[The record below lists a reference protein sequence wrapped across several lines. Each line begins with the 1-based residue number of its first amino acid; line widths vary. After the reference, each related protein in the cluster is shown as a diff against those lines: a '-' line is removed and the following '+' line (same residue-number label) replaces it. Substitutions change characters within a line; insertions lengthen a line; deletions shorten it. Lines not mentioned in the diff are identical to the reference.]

1 VLENFGLGGY
11 RVLAAL
17 LDLEGV
23 DLAADRDAFD
33 ASFVAGAGASLTYG
47 GSWDQC
53 FLAVRPFEV
62 VPCLAGYLVL
72 DSFQVFEIAYFV
84 ASLVN
89 RDFDLLESLVILL
102 TVAVGW
108 ASH

>member
-1 VLENFGLGGY
+1 MLENFGLGGY

-47 GSWDQC
+47 GSWDQSEKK
-53 FLAVRPFEV
+53 L
-62 VPCLAGYLVL
+62 YL
-72 DSFQVFEIAYFV
+72 
-84 ASLVN
+84 
-89 RDFDLLESLVILL
+89 
-102 TVAVGW
+102 T
-108 ASH
+108 